1 MAGEYT
7 AKINDYVNIMKNN
20 GLVTIDGELITPNIK
35 CLENIAM
42 DFVNMEEQK
51 KEKTQEILQWQKE
64 KTEFQEAILDGCG
77 HFYFNFYNRLLDK
90 LKPQHLTRF
99 LYLSCYINYDNLL
112 VINKTTRHIPIYEE
126 DLQSIL
132 KLSRTEVYSTK
143 IELIEKE
150 LLIINDDKTLSINPK
165 YCKKGDIMKNKKIG
179 KTRMFE
185 NGIKELYEKSK
196 PTEHKQLALLF
207 QLLPYLNF
215 GYNVICKNEDVTQEV
230 LEHIHPYTL
239 NEIADI
245 LGQTNITR
253 FKKRL
258 MDMTVNG
265 ESVVCINEIKNKKLI
280 TINPKV
286 FYKGTRLEDLKYLQG
301 LFNMRLNRLI

>member
-7 AKINDYVNIMKNN
+7 AKIRDYKNIIKSN
-20 GLVTIDGELITPNIK
+20 GIVTKDGEIIEVADK

-42 DFVNMEEQK
+42 DFITMEEQK
-51 KEKTQEILQWQKE
+51 KEQVEEILQWQKE
-64 KTEFQEAILDGCG
+64 KTEFQEAIIDYCG

-99 LYLSCYINYDNLL
+99 LYLCCYINYDNLL

-132 KLSRTEVYSTK
+132 KLSRTETYSTK
-143 IELIEKE
+143 IEFIDKE
-150 LLIINDDKTLSINPK
+150 LLIINNDKTLNINPK
-165 YCKKGDIMKNKKIG
+165 YCKKGDIMKNKSIG

-185 NGIKELYEKSK
+185 DGMKELYEKAK

-207 QLLPYLNF
+207 QLLPYLNLR
-215 GYNVICKNEDVTQEV
+215 YNVICEDITEQV

-239 NEIADI
+239 KEMSIKLN
-245 LGQTNITR
+245 QTNITR
-253 FKKRL
+253 FKKNL

-265 ESVVCINEIKNKKLI
+265 ESVICINEIKNKKLI

-286 FYKGTRLEDLKYLQG
+286 YYKGTKLEDLKYLQG
-301 LFNMRLNRLI
+301 LFSMSMNVK